1 MSLEPEIWFQKI
13 VSEPSEL
20 HRIFQCKKTKIEM
33 PFEIDE
39 NKIRE
44 YMETQLPKWIDGE
57 KYHLIS
63 RRIWGLGKNICLYVD
78 HYGDSFVIESTY

>member
-20 HRIFQCKKTKIEM
+20 PRIFQCKKTKIEM

-63 RRIWGLGKNICLYVD
+63 RRIWGLGKNMCLYVD
-78 HYGDSFVIESTY
+78 QYGDSFVIESTY